1 MRLIFYVLQSS
12 KYDAVL
18 TRSFS
23 NITFM
28 EKILVHFI
36 FGDFLRSLIP
46 VGGATETLSAADY
59 IVDCSG
65 CQYAPIPD
73 VKAYS
78 CNVRC
83 ETKGKYK
90 YRSGTVNSKS
100 FVGKVLLRIK
110 WKFELN

>member
-1 MRLIFYVLQSS
+1 MV
-12 KYDAVL
+12 
-18 TRSFS
+18 
-23 NITFM
+23 M
-28 EKILVHFI
+28 EKIFISGAALGHF
-36 FGDFLRSLIP
+36 IP
-46 VGGATETLSAADY
+46 VGGVTETLSAADY

-90 YRSGTVNSKS
+90 QDVFWVS
-100 FVGKVLLRIK
+100 
-110 WKFELN
+110 